1 MEKSVKSI
9 KQKILGAATIVGT
22 FTIFAQIGGFAK
34 ELTVAAWFGTG
45 DALDAFLIALLV
57 PTFAVNIIGGSLSA
71 SFVPTFIQ
79 VNQHQGLVAAQKI
92 LSNVIGWFLS
102 LCFILSILIFILAP
116 EYLPALCSGF
126 SDEKLH
132 LTKVILYLLIPIIFL
147 KGLSN
152 ICAGVLN
159 SLESFALPTA
169 LQILGPLSAILLIVT
184 VGTSLGIYALVY
196 GTLLGFGLETLLIGV
211 AVIRNNFSLR
221 PRILDS
227 DPSMRVIIGQFL
239 PVVAGTII
247 MGSTEIVDKG
257 MAAALSPGS
266 VASLNYGNKIIA
278 AVLTLATTAI
288 GTAVL
293 PYFSRMVADR
303 EWKDIRSTIKFYLG
317 IIFALGIPAALLIF
331 GISETIIQ
339 AVFQRGSFTSQD
351 TAVVSSV
358 QAMFAFQI
366 PFYVAS
372 IVVVRLISSLRAN
385 HILMWGAA
393 INLFVNVILN
403 IAFMHF
409 IGLKGI
415 ALSTSC
421 VYLISFVFLF
431 YFANR
436 LVSREERLAA
446 DSNGA

>member
-1 MEKSVKSI
+1 MGTSVKSI
-9 KQKILGAATIVGT
+9 KQKILGAAAVIGA
-22 FTIFAQIGGFAK
+22 FTILAQIGGFAK

-71 SFVPTFIQ
+71 AFVPTFIQ
-79 VNQHQGLVAAQKI
+79 VNQHQGLAAAQNI

-102 LCFILSILIFILAP
+102 LCFVLSILIFFLAP
-116 EYLPALCSGF
+116 YYLPALCSGF

-132 LTKVILYLLIPIIFL
+132 LTQIILYLLIPVIGL

-159 SLESFALPTA
+159 CLESFALPTA
-169 LQILGPLSAILLIVT
+169 LQIFGPLAAIFLIIT
-184 VGTSLGIYALVY
+184 FGGLLGIYALVF
-196 GTLLGFGLETLLIGV
+196 GTLLGFGLEAFFIGI
-211 AVIRNNFSLR
+211 AVIKSDFSLR
-221 PRILDS
+221 PRIHVS
-227 DPSMRVIIGQFL
+227 DPAMRTIVGQFL
-239 PVVAGTII
+239 PVVAGAII
-247 MGSTEIVDKG
+247 MGGTEIVDKG

-293 PYFSRMVADR
+293 PYFSKMAAGR
-303 EWKDIRSTIKFYLG
+303 EWQDIRSTLKFYLG
-317 IIFALGIPAALLIF
+317 IIFALGIPAALIIF
-331 GISETIIQ
+331 GVSETVIGI
-339 AVFQRGSFTSQD
+339 VFQRGSFTARD
-351 TAVVSSV
+351 TAVVASV
-358 QAMFAFQI
+358 QGMFAFQI
-366 PFYVAS
+366 PFYAAS

-393 INLFVNVILN
+393 INLFFNIILN
-403 IAFMHF
+403 LVFIHFM
-409 IGLKGI
+409 GLKGI

-431 YFANR
+431 YYAHKM
-436 LVSREERLAA
+436 LSGAAVEE
-446 DSNGA
+446 

>member
-34 ELTVAAWFGTG
+34 ELTVADWFGTG

-79 VNQHQGLVAAQKI
+79 VNQHQGLAAAQKI

-317 IIFALGIPAALLIF
+317 VIFALGIPAAFIIF

-351 TAVVSSV
+351 TAVVASV

-393 INLFVNVILN
+393 INLFVNVDIKHCFH
-403 IAFMHF
+403 AFHRVERHCTF
-409 IGLKGI
+409 DLVCLPDIFCF
-415 ALSTSC
+415 S
-421 VYLISFVFLF
+421 FLF
-431 YFANR
+431 CQPTGFQRRKACC
-436 LVSREERLAA
+436 
-446 DSNGA
+446 

>member
-1 MEKSVKSI
+1 LEIEYHTVRN
-9 KQKILGAATIVGT
+9 KILSAATIVGA
-22 FTIFAQIGGFAK
+22 FTIFSQIGGFAK

-57 PTFAVNIIGGSLSA
+57 PTFAVNVLAGSLSA
-71 SFVPTFIQ
+71 SFLPTFIQ
-79 VNQHQGLVAAQKI
+79 VYKKQGIAGAQKI
-92 LSNVIGWFLS
+92 LSNVISWFIFF
-102 LCFILSILIFILAP
+102 CFILSVFLILLAP
-116 EYLPALCSGF
+116 IYLPGLCSGF
-126 SDEKLH
+126 SPEKLN
-132 LTKVILYLLIPIIFL
+132 LTKIILYLLVPIILL

-159 SLESFALPTA
+159 ALENFALPA
-169 LQILGPLSAILLIVT
+169 AFQIFGPLSAILLILT
-184 VGTSLGIYALVY
+184 VGTSLGIYALVF
-196 GTLLGFGLETLLIGV
+196 GTVLGFVLETFFVGAALT
-211 AVIRNNFSLR
+211 RRNFSLR
-221 PRILDS
+221 PNILRS
-227 DPSMRVIIGQFL
+227 DPDMRIIIGQFL

-257 MAAALSPGS
+257 MAAALSSGS
-266 VASLNYGNKIIA
+266 VASLNYGSKIIA

-293 PYFSRMVADR
+293 PYFARMVA
-303 EWKDIRSTIKFYLG
+303 EKDWENIRSTIKYYLG
-317 IIFALGIPAALLIF
+317 IIFFLGIPTVLLIYWLSDN
-331 GISETIIQ
+331 ITQII
-339 AVFQRGSFTSQD
+339 FQRGSFTAGD
-351 TAVVSSV
+351 TAIVSSV
-358 QAMFAFQI
+358 QSLFAFQI

-393 INLFVNVILN
+393 INLFTNVILN
-403 IAFMHF
+403 IVFIHF

-431 YFANR
+431 YFDNK
-436 LVSREERLAA
+436 LLLREEHKAYR
-446 DSNGA
+446 

>member
-1 MEKSVKSI
+1 LENSVKSA
-9 KQKILGAATIVGT
+9 KQKIFGAATIVGT
-22 FTIFAQIGGFAK
+22 YTIFTQIGGFAK

-45 DALDAFLIALLV
+45 DALDAFLIGLLV
-57 PTFAVNIIGGSLSA
+57 PTFAVNIIAGSLSA
-71 SFVPTFIQ
+71 SFLPTFVK
-79 VNQHQGLVAAQKI
+79 VNKEQGTVAAQRI
-92 LSNVIGWFLS
+92 LSSVVGWFIS
-102 LCFILSILIFILAP
+102 LCLILCILIFFLAP
-116 EYLPALCSGF
+116 HYLPTLCSGF
-126 SDEKLH
+126 SYEKLH
-132 LTKVILYLLIPIIFL
+132 LSRVILYLLIPIVFL

-159 SLESFALPTA
+159 ALESFALPTA
-169 LQILGPLSAILLIVT
+169 LQVFGPLSAILLIIT
-184 VGTSLGIYALVY
+184 AGASLGIYALVF
-196 GTLLGFGLETLLIGV
+196 GTLLGFGLETLFIGV
-211 AVIRNNFSLR
+211 AVIKRNFSLR
-221 PRILDS
+221 PRILRS
-227 DPSMRVIIGQFL
+227 DPSMRIIIGQFL

-257 MAAALSPGS
+257 MAAALAPGS

-317 IIFALGIPAALLIF
+317 IIFALGIPAAFVIF
-331 GISETIIQ
+331 GISETIVQ
-339 AVFQRGSFTSQD
+339 NVFQRGSFTSQD
-351 TAVVSSV
+351 TAVVAPV
-358 QAMFAFQI
+358 QALFAFQI

-393 INLFVNVILN
+393 INLFVNVGLN
-403 IAFMHF
+403 IVFIHF

-421 VYLISFVFLF
+421 VYFISFIFLF
-431 YFANR
+431 YYSKK
-436 LVSREERLAA
+436 LILREEYK
-446 DSNGA
+446 